1 MQRPCWT
8 RCKSYSYFLFVDGA
22 EDYIVD
28 SLEWCGIKF
37 DESIKHGG
45 DFGPYKQ
52 SERKPLYKKYADELI
67 EKGMAYYAFDT
78 SEELTKYR
86 EDSEEQK
93 ETFTYSW
100 ETRKK
105 LNNSLNFG
113 EEKSQ
118 ELIASGTPF
127 VIRFLMPEN
136 QELIMHDL
144 IRGEIKVNTSVLDD
158 KILFKS
164 DGMPTYHLAN
174 IVDDYLMKITHVIRG
189 EEWLPSLSLHVMLY
203 QSLGWKNDTPE
214 FAHLPLILKPKGNG
228 KLSKR
233 DGDKLGFPVFP
244 TEWKN
249 PQTQETSSGYRE
261 EGYFSDAFINMMALL
276 GWNPGTEQEIF
287 SMEELINA
295 FSLEKVNKS
304 GARFDPDKAKWF
316 NEQYLRSTDD
326 NILAELFNVVLAEKG
341 IEKDK
346 TFVAKVCSLVKER
359 ASFVA
364 DFWDQSS
371 FFFNQ
376 PTEYDSKTVK
386 KRWKD
391 GTAELMTKLK
401 AILISI
407 NDFTSEN
414 TETIVKAWI
423 EKEEHN
429 MGKIMNAFRLAIVGA
444 GKGPHLFDII
454 EMIGKEDTL
463 LRLENAIVN
472 IKR

>member
-1 MQRPCWT
+1 MILRIEDTDQNR
-8 RCKSYSYFLFVDGA
+8 FVDGA